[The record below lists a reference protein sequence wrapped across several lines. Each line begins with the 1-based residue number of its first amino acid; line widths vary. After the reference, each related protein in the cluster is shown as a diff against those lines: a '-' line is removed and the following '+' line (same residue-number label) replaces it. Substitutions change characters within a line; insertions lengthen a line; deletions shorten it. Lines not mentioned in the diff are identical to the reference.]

1 MLGKKIYEEIGFKR
15 KEQSIYHQEAELS
28 SKWILVSEVQM
39 SITTYAKEGIKS
51 REEEETTTAA
61 ATAKGSKRD
70 NVKMAHNWRDRRERG
85 NAKQSKATTNTHTH
99 TKVRMIPLTLL
110 SPIHPS
116 VPSLSFPL
124 PPSPLPRVPFWAA
137 KETYFG
143 ILTIIIMPRANLRRR
158 CRHPLN
164 LSFFFVLFFSLMF
177 SEKYV

>member
-1 MLGKKIYEEIGFKR
+1 
-15 KEQSIYHQEAELS
+15 
-28 SKWILVSEVQM
+28 
-39 SITTYAKEGIKS
+39 
-51 REEEETTTAA
+51 
-61 ATAKGSKRD
+61 
-70 NVKMAHNWRDRRERG
+70 
-85 NAKQSKATTNTHTH
+85 
-99 TKVRMIPLTLL
+99 LL